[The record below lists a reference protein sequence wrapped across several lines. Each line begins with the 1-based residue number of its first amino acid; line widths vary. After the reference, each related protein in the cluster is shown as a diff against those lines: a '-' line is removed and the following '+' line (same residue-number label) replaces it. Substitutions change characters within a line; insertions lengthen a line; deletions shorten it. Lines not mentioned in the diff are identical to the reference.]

1 MKTKTKITVA
11 VVSVLSVVALAGTGY
26 AGWVISQDASKDAS
40 GNVVVYNVKDN
51 GVDMGDVSFTD
62 GRKDIVWGTAQKT
75 ASNDWFTAEAE
86 QTTEGKSE
94 EMKAEFF
101 TPEVSFIVTNKDSI
115 DETTPNVVAN
125 LVVTDNTATAYDSCL
140 TGKYINGPTAG
151 TENEFASDET
161 SLLKQTITQ
170 NTKKGKENE
179 FSVSLK
185 INAGF
190 FGWGDHF
197 KVGETNVN
205 PINFYNAH
213 LSTEKVS
220 TEENAITYF
229 EDAKKSMGEI
239 FKLKGVT
246 FKISITVSHGGT
258 K

>member
-51 GVDMGDVSFTD
+51 GVDMGDISFT
-62 GRKDIVWGTAQKT
+62 GGKKDIVWGTAKKT
-75 ASNDWFTAEAE
+75 TSNDWFTAEAE

-101 TPEVSFIVTNKDSI
+101 TPEVSFIVTNKDGK

-125 LVVTDNTATAYDSCL
+125 LVVTDNSANAYTTCITNELIKGPEAGAEQKFAATGNLQQEITKVD
-140 TGKYINGPTAG
+140 GK
-151 TENEFASDET
+151 
-161 SLLKQTITQ
+161 K
-170 NTKKGKENE
+170 NE

-213 LSTEKVS
+213 LSTDKVS
-220 TEENAITYF
+220 VKENAITYF
-229 EDAKKSMGEI
+229 EDAKNSMGQI
-239 FKLKGVT
+239 FTLDGVT

>member
-26 AGWVISQDASKDAS
+26 AGWVIAQNASGEAN

-51 GVDMGDVSFTD
+51 GVDMVAVSFTENK
-62 GRKDIVWGTAQKT
+62 KDIIWGKTTKT
-75 ASNDWFTAEAE
+75 ASNNWFTAEAE
-86 QTTEGKSE
+86 QTTEGTSE
-94 EMKAEFF
+94 EMKDEFF
-101 TPEVSFIVTNKDSI
+101 TPEVSFTVTNKDSE

-125 LVVTDNTATAYDSCL
+125 LVVTDNTAGAYASCL
-140 TGKYINGPTAG
+140 NDKYIKGPEAG
-151 TENEFASDET
+151 KENTFASGED

-170 NTKKGKENE
+170 NTEKGKENE

-197 KVGETNVN
+197 KVSENNVN

-213 LSTEKVS
+213 LSTDKKS
-220 TEENAITYF
+220 DAKDAITYF
-229 EDAKKSMGEI
+229 EDAKNSMGKI
-239 FKLKGVT
+239 FKLDGVT
-246 FKISITVSHGGT
+246 FKISITASHGVT

>member
-26 AGWVISQDASKDAS
+26 AGWVISQNASDEAN

-51 GVDMGDVSFTD
+51 GVDIGAVSFKD
-62 GRKDIVWGTAQKT
+62 KKQDIVWGTVVKT
-75 ASNDWFTAEAE
+75 DSNDWFTAEAE

-101 TPEVSFIVTNKDSI
+101 TPEVSFIVTNKDSE

-125 LVVTDNTATAYDSCL
+125 LVVMDNGVTAYTTCITNKL
-140 TGKYINGPTAG
+140 IKGPEAG
-151 TENEFASDET
+151 TEQKFRATGDLQQE
-161 SLLKQTITQ
+161 ITKVDG
-170 NTKKGKENE
+170 KKNE

-185 INAGF
+185 INDGF

-197 KVGETNVN
+197 KVGKTNLN

-213 LSTEKVS
+213 LPTEKVS
-220 TEENAITYF
+220 NEENAITYF
-229 EDAKKSMGEI
+229 EDAKKSMGQI
-239 FKLKGVT
+239 FNLKGVT

>member
-26 AGWVISQDASKDAS
+26 AGWVISQDAFKDAS

-62 GRKDIVWGTAQKT
+62 GKKDIVWGTAEKT
-75 ASNDWFTAEAE
+75 ASNNWFTAEAE

-101 TPEVSFIVTNKDSI
+101 TPEVSFIVTNKDSE

-125 LVVTDNTATAYDSCL
+125 LVVTDNTATAYATCITDKL
-140 TGKYINGPTAG
+140 IKGPEAG
-151 TENEFASDET
+151 TEQKFGATGD
-161 SLLKQTITQ
+161 LQQTITKVKDK
-170 NTKKGKENE
+170 TNE

-185 INAGF
+185 INSGF

-197 KVGETNVN
+197 KVDKTNLN

-220 TEENAITYF
+220 TEEKAITYF
-229 EDAKKSMGEI
+229 EDAKKSMGQI
-239 FKLKGVT
+239 FSLEGVA